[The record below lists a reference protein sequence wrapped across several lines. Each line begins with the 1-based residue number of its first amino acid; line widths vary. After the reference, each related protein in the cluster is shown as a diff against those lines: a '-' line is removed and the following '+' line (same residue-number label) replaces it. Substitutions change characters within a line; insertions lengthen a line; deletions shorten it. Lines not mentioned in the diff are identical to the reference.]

1 MVQTLALYEKKILSD
16 EEFPIQ
22 LFRNR
27 SRQKGPYFDLHWHE
41 HIELHYVVS
50 GHTTIKLEQDEVLAH
65 QGDLVVANSN
75 ILHEGFCD
83 GTPMETLVAIFD
95 MADFSRELADKN
107 IIFQPLVQ
115 NDPEII
121 RIMKTVYDE
130 LLRQE
135 IGGRLVCKGCL
146 LQLVAYLVRHYAQE
160 MLGQEDSLRRMKKL
174 ERLNI
179 VYQYIERNYSSP
191 ISNRELADLIHV
203 SEGRFSHLFK
213 ESAGM
218 APLQYINKVRLEKAA
233 NLLKRGDYTVAEVA
247 AAVGFSDYNPF
258 GRLFRRTFGCTPV
271 KARKNSRII

>member
-1 MVQTLALYEKKILSD
+1 MAQTLALYEKKILND

-27 SRQKGPYFDLHWHE
+27 FRQRGQYFDLHWHE

-50 GHTTIKLEQDEVLAH
+50 GHTTIKLEQEDVLAC
-65 QGDLVVANSN
+65 QGDLVIANSS

-83 GTPMETLVAIFD
+83 GTPMETLVAIFN

-107 IIFQPLVQ
+107 IIFQPHIQ
-115 NDPEII
+115 NDPEIV
-121 RIMKTVYDE
+121 RIMGAISGE
-130 LLRQE
+130 MLRQE

-146 LQLVAYLVRHYAQE
+146 LQLVAYLVRHYARE
-160 MLGQEDSLRRMKKL
+160 MLDQEDSLRRRKKL

-179 VYQYIERNYSSP
+179 VYQYIERNYSGP
-191 ISNRELADLIHV
+191 IGNRELADLIHV

-218 APLQYINKVRLEKAA
+218 APLQYINKVRLE
-233 NLLKRGDYTVAEVA
+233 
-247 AAVGFSDYNPF
+247 
-258 GRLFRRTFGCTPV
+258 
-271 KARKNSRII
+271 

>member
-1 MVQTLALYEKKILSD
+1 MAQTLALYEKKILND

-22 LFRNR
+22 LFRN
-27 SRQKGPYFDLHWHE
+27 SFRQRGQYFDLHWHE

-50 GHTTIKLEQDEVLAH
+50 GHTTIKLEQEDVLAC
-65 QGDLVVANSN
+65 QGDLVIANSS

-83 GTPMETLVAIFD
+83 GTPMETLVAIFN

-107 IIFQPLVQ
+107 IIFQPHIQ
-115 NDPEII
+115 NDPEIV
-121 RIMKTVYDE
+121 RIMGTISGE
-130 LLRQE
+130 MLRQE

-146 LQLVAYLVRHYAQE
+146 LQLVAYLVRHYARE
-160 MLGQEDSLRRMKKL
+160 MLDQEDSLRRRKKL

-179 VYQYIERNYSSP
+179 VYQYIERNYSGP
-191 ISNRELADLIHV
+191 IGNRELADLIHV

-247 AAVGFSDYNPF
+247 NAVGFSDYNHF
-258 GRLFRRTFGCTPV
+258 GRLFKRRFACTPGEV
-271 KARKNSRII
+271 EENSRIV